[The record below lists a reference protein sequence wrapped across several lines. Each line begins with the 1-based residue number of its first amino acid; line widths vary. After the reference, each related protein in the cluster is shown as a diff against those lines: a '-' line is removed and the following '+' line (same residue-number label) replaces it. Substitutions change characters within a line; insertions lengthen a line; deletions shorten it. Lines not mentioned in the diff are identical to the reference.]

1 MLPPEEKRGIF
12 ELNLLLFVPKTA
24 VVLTTAQEI
33 AAQEIATGASQVAAA
48 KTAKVAD
55 RTVRSWMKKPEFVNQ
70 IRAIRQ
76 QNFEACV
83 GLAATASTA
92 VMLRLLNIVNQTEND
107 ATAVSAAR
115 LILSTA
121 SEAVNLDLLRKL
133 EELEALNEE
142 TQSDANCIE
151 IEAQSD

>member
-1 MLPPEEKRGIF
+1 MLPPKEKRGIF

-55 RTVRSWMKKPEFVNQ
+55 RTVRSWMKKSEFVEQ

-76 QNFEACV
+76 ENFEACI
-83 GLAATASTA
+83 GIATAASTS
-92 VMLRLLNIVNQTEND
+92 VMLRLLSIIHESQNEANVI
-107 ATAVSAAR
+107 SAAR
-115 LILSTA
+115 LVLSTA
-121 SEAVNLDLLRKL
+121 SESVNLDLLKRL
-133 EELEALNEE
+133 EQLEALNEKA
-142 TQSDANCIE
+142 QSDQNCIE
-151 IEAQSD
+151 IEVEEA